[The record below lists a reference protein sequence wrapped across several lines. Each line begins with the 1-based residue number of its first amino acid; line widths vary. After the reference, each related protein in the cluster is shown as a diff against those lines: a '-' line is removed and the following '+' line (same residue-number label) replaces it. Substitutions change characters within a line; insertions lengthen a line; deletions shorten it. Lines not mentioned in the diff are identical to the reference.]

1 MLRDFTRDKFDIL
14 IQAGQSNSEGAG
26 FGPVE
31 EPYRPDGRV
40 WYLNQNGMLTL
51 AAEEVW
57 YNDARGA
64 SLGVHYRH
72 LSGLPASV
80 RATFDVPDLP
90 FIAGDF
96 VQDWK
101 SANADSCAPVVEA
114 IRAVCR
120 DCGRGGFAE
129 SEGLLSNRQ
138 ELDYPP

>member
-1 MLRDFTRDKFDIL
+1 M
-14 IQAGQSNSEGAG
+14 
-26 FGPVE
+26 
-31 EPYRPDGRV
+31 
-40 WYLNQNGMLTL
+40 
-51 AAEEVW
+51 
-57 YNDARGA
+57 
-64 SLGVHYRH
+64 HYRH

-138 ELDYPP
+138 ELDYRPMNWGDDPIHFSRRAIYELGKRYFSELERIVKA